1 LSEARGVFNKG
12 YKMKTFN
19 EWRKS
24 QKNKPKKKI
33 STKTRIFDG
42 NRKTDWYDQA
52 KVDESKKS
60 H

>member
-1 LSEARGVFNKG
+1 
-12 YKMKTFN
+12 MKTFN